1 MSDTPINTNPKELP
15 FWQDRVTKSSGLA
28 VFLPS
33 DLHPELKEILA
44 IEKEATDLSKKVARL
59 QVNGTTRMNNLWLKV
74 REHLEKNGRPDNWVD
89 ELGLDA
95 VALDNGFFV
104 VNILPKNK

>member
-1 MSDTPINTNPKELP
+1 MDTPINTNPKELA
-15 FWQDRVTKSSGLA
+15 FWQDKVAKSDSLA
-28 VFLPS
+28 LFLPDS
-33 DLHPELKEILA
+33 LNTELKEILA
-44 IEKEATDLSKKVARL
+44 IEDEARKLSKQVARL
-59 QVNGTTRMNNLWLKV
+59 QVQGQSRMQNLWLKV
-74 REHLEKNGRPDNWVD
+74 REHLEVNGRPDNWID